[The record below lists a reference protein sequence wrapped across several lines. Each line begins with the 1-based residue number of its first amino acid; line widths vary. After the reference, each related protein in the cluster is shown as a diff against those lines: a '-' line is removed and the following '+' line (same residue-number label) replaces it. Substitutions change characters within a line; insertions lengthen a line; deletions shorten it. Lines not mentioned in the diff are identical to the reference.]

1 MVPYT
6 LSKRKQDSIKLEKAK
21 SKKGKVAA
29 SKQASGEGSDSDEE
43 PVSFFSHLEET
54 TPAEDAKTSTNTSVV
69 SLSISPFNTAAT
81 TVSTTSPA
89 ASAYSSVSVL
99 GPSPSTVHS
108 SPYVSIGSTAST
120 TTSSLSQPNSHTT
133 SHYSWDQHTRNTVH
147 IAPYTAQPFT
157 AATYQPQYQGADL
170 SASQDGE
177 DVPVSQSDSGG
188 GVETGGGGL
197 LGGTGPG
204 ITIDPESVSYHLQQ
218 NTFTNVLYLVY
229 VFLTITLLDLMIHGL
244 EKFLNHNY

>member
-29 SKQASGEGSDSDEE
+29 SKQASGDGSDSDEE

-54 TPAEDAKTSTNTSVV
+54 TSTEDAKASTNTSVV

-81 TVSTTSPA
+81 TVSTSSPA
-89 ASAYSSVSVL
+89 ASAYSSVSVS

-120 TTSSLSQPNSHTT
+120 ATSSLSQPDSHTNSDT
-133 SHYSWDQHTRNTVH
+133 SHYSWGQYTRNTAHPV

-157 AATYQPQYQGADL
+157 AATYQPQYYDGRGADL
-170 SASQDGE
+170 SASQDGA

-204 ITIDPESVSYHLQQ
+204 ITIDPESVSYHL
-218 NTFTNVLYLVY
+218 
-229 VFLTITLLDLMIHGL
+229 
-244 EKFLNHNY
+244 